1 MDTSR
6 FNEHSRQRAIL
17 NSASR
22 NYLQQIQ
29 VPRLG
34 CVHNHVT
41 SPRKRIFAIVSRP
54 TRSQVKGKTI
64 RRILIFDNHPD
75 TLRLILDSGIDPDSG
90 DAASLP
96 SAKPGY
102 SRWWPLLEGALSI
115 RADRSKHR
123 RAQFMGTQTR
133 EEIARLSPDQGRDQ
147 RPAISRLA
155 RERRDRSRRCRAPR
169 DSAASGR

>member
-29 VPRLG
+29 VPGLG

-54 TRSQVKGKTI
+54 TLSQVKGKTI

-90 DAASLP
+90 DAASRRTSIICGSILI
-96 SAKPGY
+96 ATITAAML
-102 SRWWPLLEGALSI
+102 WALLW
-115 RADRSKHR
+115 
-123 RAQFMGTQTR
+123 
-133 EEIARLSPDQGRDQ
+133 
-147 RPAISRLA
+147 
-155 RERRDRSRRCRAPR
+155 
-169 DSAASGR
+169 

>member
-29 VPRLG
+29 VPGLG

-41 SPRKRIFAIVSRP
+41 SPRKRIFTIVSRP
-54 TRSQVKGKTI
+54 TLSQVKGKTI

-90 DAASLP
+90 DAAS
-96 SAKPGY
+96 
-102 SRWWPLLEGALSI
+102 
-115 RADRSKHR
+115 R
-123 RAQFMGTQTR
+123 RNN
-133 EEIARLSPDQGRDQ
+133 RLSGKTRVIILGGGFGGLYAALEFEKRNALPISQ
-147 RPAISRLA
+147 RCQPSNRRRRFFAFRMELA
-155 RERRDRSRRCRAPR
+155 ADFARMRSGKACRCRG
-169 DSAASGR
+169 SLFS